1 MCIFIHIYIHVYSQS
16 LIYLSFKNN
25 ITPSIQFVSPYRFFV
40 LFSLHICP
48 TLFFRPFIFFFFLL
62 FLLSQPFSINTLSVV
77 DHSCVAYNKLFP
89 PDKPFWCEKVVGTQ
103 PEYPRQIE
111 CCKNIEYCNRNLQPT
126 LQHNPALPSTLQG
139 GFSQHTLKL
148 MILIAN
154 LYLEKYI
161 YKIASLFDIFHLSLT
176 IFETYTFT

>member
-25 ITPSIQFVSPYRFFV
+25 ITPSIRLSVS
-40 LFSLHICP
+40 LFSSSSLSISVP
-48 TLFFRPFIFFFFLL
+48 LFRPFIFFFFLL
-62 FLLSQPFSINTLSVV
+62 FFHSLSLSQPFSINTLSIV

-139 GFSQHTLKL
+139 GFSHST
-148 MILIAN
+148 
-154 LYLEKYI
+154 
-161 YKIASLFDIFHLSLT
+161 H
-176 IFETYTFT
+176 